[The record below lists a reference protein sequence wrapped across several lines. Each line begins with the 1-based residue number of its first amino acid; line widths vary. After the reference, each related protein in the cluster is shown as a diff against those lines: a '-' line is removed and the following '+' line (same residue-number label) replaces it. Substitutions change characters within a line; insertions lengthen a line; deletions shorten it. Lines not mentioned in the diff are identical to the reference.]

1 MRVLITGVAGFCG
14 PHLVKRL
21 RQEGNVEIAGLDIA
35 RAEVLCCDLDHYFQ
49 TDICDRAAV
58 ASRVAEFRPDS
69 IFHLAGM
76 SAISSSAPGAAW
88 SVNVIGVLNVLEAVR
103 LHEPSCKLLVT
114 GSAAEY
120 GMVPI
125 SSLPVTEDAPCRPT
139 GAYGASKYAATLIVI
154 DYVRRSAIKAV
165 VVRPFNIIGSGIPAT
180 LVVGSL
186 MARAK
191 EALASKGAPVI
202 RVGDSDSER
211 DFIAVSEAMDAYV
224 RLLQAEPW
232 GEVVNI
238 CSGRSWPIHRV
249 AHALVANSPRSIQ
262 VVLDPDLFPPSS
274 VRRICGSNAKARQMI
289 GFEPAISL
297 EQELKTVWDGE
308 MGMAAKCA

>member
-21 RQEGNVEIAGLDIA
+21 RQEGDVEIAGLDIA
-35 RAEVLCCDLDHYFQ
+35 PAEVLRCGLDHYFQ
-49 TDICDRAAV
+49 ADICDRAAV
-58 ASRVAEFRPDS
+58 ASRVADFCPDS

-76 SAISSSAPGAAW
+76 SAGSPAMGAVCA
-88 SVNVIGVLNVLEAVR
+88 VNVIGVLNVLEAVR
-103 LHEPSCKLLVT
+103 QNAPDCRLLIT

-120 GMVPI
+120 GMVPV
-125 SSLPVTEDAPCRPT
+125 SSLPVTEEAPCRPA

-154 DYVRRSAIKAV
+154 DYVRRSEIKAV

-180 LVVGSL
+180 LVVGAL

-191 EALASKGAPVI
+191 EALASAGAPLI

-211 DFIAVSEAMDAYV
+211 DFIAVSDAMDAYV
-224 RLLQAEPW
+224 RLLHAEPW

-249 AHALVANSPRSIQ
+249 AHALVANSPRSIH
-262 VVLDPDLFPPSS
+262 VVLDPDLFPPSP
-274 VRRICGSNAKARQMI
+274 VRRIYGSNEKARRLI
-289 GFEPAISL
+289 GFEPATSL
-297 EQELKTVWDGE
+297 EQALKTVWDSE